1 MLSGNADAQEEDFL
15 PRVHYLLM
23 TAELEKRFV
32 HMPRGLVKQILS
44 SHSRLQDN
52 LETAHSAISDL
63 QCELHYRDQ
72 EATEAKK
79 AMTAMKAIRT
89 TAIKAMPAKLGKRR
103 RLLRR
108 ADKAKKA
115 MKAMKAMKA
124 RNAKAALVTFRLAD
138 RPDGRPNL
146 EDAEQ
151 KILAWYAK
159 RSADAV
165 NKAKKASKAM
175 KAMKAMK
182 FMKPMKGKKA
192 MKPMKATTAK

>member
-1 MLSGNADAQEEDFL
+1 VPLAVAVSMLSGNADAQEEDFL

-23 TAELEKRFV
+23 TAELEKKFV
-32 HMPRGLVKQILS
+32 YMPRGLVKQILS

-52 LETAHSAISDL
+52 LETAHSATSDL

-89 TAIKAMPAKLGKRR
+89 TAIKL
-103 RLLRR
+103 
-108 ADKAKKA
+108 
-115 MKAMKAMKA
+115 
-124 RNAKAALVTFRLAD
+124 T
-138 RPDGRPNL
+138 RPR
-146 EDAEQ
+146 
-151 KILAWYAK
+151 
-159 RSADAV
+159 
-165 NKAKKASKAM
+165 KAM

>member
-1 MLSGNADAQEEDFL
+1 MPLSVAMSKLSGNDAQEEDFL

-52 LETAHSAISDL
+52 LETAHAAISDL

-72 EATEAKK
+72 EETEAR
-79 AMTAMKAIRT
+79 KAIRT
-89 TAIKAMPAKLGKRR
+89 TAIKL
-103 RLLRR
+103 
-108 ADKAKKA
+108 
-115 MKAMKAMKA
+115 
-124 RNAKAALVTFRLAD
+124 T
-138 RPDGRPNL
+138 RPR
-146 EDAEQ
+146 
-151 KILAWYAK
+151 
-159 RSADAV
+159 
-165 NKAKKASKAM
+165 KAM

-192 MKPMKATTAK
+192 TKPMKATKAKRA